1 MRTEE
6 ESIVAVAHFVAIESP
21 FPLDAEVLA
30 AAFEGTTAE
39 HVGELVG
46 ASCDGGP
53 PPVVSG
59 VVSTAIIKVVPVSG
73 EIVFVVVGVKVHV
86 EADLAEV
93 VEAVDALAFF
103 FGFGEG
109 GQEHAGQNG
118 DDGDYHQQFDEGEGQ
133 SFASLG
139 RVCRFHDVEDILVC
153 R

>member
-6 ESIVAVAHFVAIESP
+6 ESIVTVAHIVAIESP

-39 HVGELVG
+39 QVGELVC
-46 ASCDGGP
+46 ASCDGGS

-59 VVSTAIIKVVPVSG
+59 VVSAAIIKVVPVSG
-73 EIVFVVVGVKVHV
+73 EVVFVVVGVEVHV

-103 FGFGEG
+103 FGFGKG
-109 GQEHAGQNG
+109 GQKHAGQNG
-118 DDGDYHQQFDEGEGQ
+118 DDGNHHQQFDEGEGQ
-133 SFASLG
+133 AFLS
-139 RVCRFHDVEDILVC
+139 RRRDCRFHDVKNILV
-153 R
+153 